1 VGNFAKALSSDREI
15 CSKDDGNREIAMM
28 YLRCLSASHYQ
39 HFPIAFVIMTWAWAV
54 ARGDVEVVGSLLY
67 KGANM
72 FAQSGMVPLIY
83 AVMNRDIEAVRLRSK

>member
-1 VGNFAKALSSDREI
+1 
-15 CSKDDGNREIAMM
+15 
-28 YLRCLSASHYQ
+28 
-39 HFPIAFVIMTWAWAV
+39 MTWAWAV

-83 AVMNRDIEAVRLRSK
+83 AVMNRDIEAVSLRSK